1 MKRPPD
7 RKRLAAALVFAV
19 AAACLVPRIG
29 SSIERSSIA
38 PGAAEAAGA
47 AWLPGAVAGKGG

>member
-7 RKRLAAALVFAV
+7 RKRLAAALVLAV
-19 AAACLVPRIG
+19 AAACLVPRL
-29 SSIERSSIA
+29 A

>member
-7 RKRLAAALVFAV
+7 RKRLAAALVLALA
-19 AAACLVPRIG
+19 AAACLLPRL
-29 SSIERSSIA
+29 A

-47 AWLPGAVAGKGG
+47 GPLLGAMAEKGG

>member
-19 AAACLVPRIG
+19 AAACLLPRL
-29 SSIERSSIA
+29 A
-38 PGAAEAAGA
+38 PGAAEPPHGA
-47 AWLPGAVAGKGG
+47 APLPGAVAAMGG